1 MIFALFLQDV
11 EALRSWRFE
20 GSRDQVT
27 WTLLRH
33 HVNDA
38 TLCKKGQVAVFP
50 IDEAAVY
57 GVASGA
63 WADEAIHARINR
75 EYS

>member
-1 MIFALFLQDV
+1 MVWQMCKRGPPSQDV

-33 HVNDA
+33 HVNDS
-38 TLCKKGQVAVFP
+38 TLCKKGQVAVFA

-63 WADEAIHARINR
+63 V
-75 EYS
+75 SK